1 MRNYVNENIHHSGK
15 NSGYYTCI
23 PIYILGMA
31 VKVAKE
37 HYNTGTDQITLIGSN
52 ADVVNFYAGLD
63 EDDIESAG
71 KVNINSAGI
80 DELISL
86 PGIGEKTAEKI
97 INKRIEL
104 GGFNTLEDF
113 YVSVWNRQQN
123 FRKII
128 ILYSNKLIRENGYA

>member
-1 MRNYVNENIHHSGK
+1 MKIFSTQERTVVI
-15 NSGYYTCI
+15 
-23 PIYILGMA
+23 ILASLFMLDMA
-31 VKVAKE
+31 VKAAKE

-52 ADVVNFYAGLD
+52 VDVVKFYARLD

-71 KVNINSAGI
+71 KININSAGI

-104 GGFNTLEDF
+104 GEFNTLEDIMLVPGIGSKT
-113 YVSVWNRQQN
+113 YE
-123 FRKII
+123 
-128 ILYSNKLIRENGYA
+128 KLLSYIQIN

>member
-1 MRNYVNENIHHSGK
+1 MRIFTAQERTVIIIFASLFM
-15 NSGYYTCI
+15 
-23 PIYILGMA
+23 LGMA
-31 VKVAKE
+31 VKVTNE
-37 HYNTGTDQITLIGSN
+37 YYNTGTDQITLIGSN
-52 ADVVNFYAGLD
+52 ADVVKFYARLD

-104 GGFNTLEDF
+104 GEFNTLEDIMLVPGIGSKT
-113 YVSVWNRQQN
+113 YE
-123 FRKII
+123 KII
-128 ILYSNKLIRENGYA
+128 ILYSNKLIRKNGYA